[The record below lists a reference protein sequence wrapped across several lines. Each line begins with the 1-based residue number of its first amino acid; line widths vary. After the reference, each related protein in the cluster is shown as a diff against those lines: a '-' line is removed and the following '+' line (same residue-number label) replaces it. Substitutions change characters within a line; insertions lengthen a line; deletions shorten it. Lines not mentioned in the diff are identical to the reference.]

1 MGLFASSLLSIL
13 ELSMVVFSEGTD
25 ELFTNFL
32 RGYSPPILTLIYG
45 TVVDACS
52 FFTSYFVDLIIV

>member
-1 MGLFASSLLSIL
+1 
-13 ELSMVVFSEGTD
+13 MVVFSEGTD

-32 RGYSPPILTLIYG
+32 RGYNPPILTLIYG